1 MKALYFARKQ
11 REKLSTWGQEFEMD
25 HLIGNLFIFRMST
38 EDMTNPGALVFL
50 LLYLLK
56 LSVKSGKEA
65 TGTPCLVT

>member
-1 MKALYFARKQ
+1 LYFARKQ

-25 HLIGNLFIFRMST
+25 YLIGNLFIFRMST
-38 EDMTNPGALVFL
+38 EDMANPGALVFL